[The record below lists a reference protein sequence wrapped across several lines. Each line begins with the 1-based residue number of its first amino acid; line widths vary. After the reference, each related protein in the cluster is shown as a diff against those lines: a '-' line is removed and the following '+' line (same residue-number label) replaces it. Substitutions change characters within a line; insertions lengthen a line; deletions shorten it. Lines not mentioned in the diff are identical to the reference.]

1 MKLIVWFSGLGALFN
16 ERLNL
21 LQLTVVSGLK
31 PWRVM
36 EDELWV
42 ALKGEGAIN
51 IMDAT
56 LISSKVRLSIL
67 VS

>member
-1 MKLIVWFSGLGALFN
+1 
-16 ERLNL
+16 
-21 LQLTVVSGLK
+21 
-31 PWRVM
+31 M

-51 IMDAT
+51 INIMDAM